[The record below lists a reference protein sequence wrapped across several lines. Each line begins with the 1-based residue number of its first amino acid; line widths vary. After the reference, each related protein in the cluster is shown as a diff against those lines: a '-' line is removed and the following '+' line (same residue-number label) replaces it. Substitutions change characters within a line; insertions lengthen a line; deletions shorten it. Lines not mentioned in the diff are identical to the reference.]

1 MTLDHGSGDKG
12 RSWPD
17 RHGSILGAGSASEG
31 GDRGPAGLRAGS
43 PSGSRHGMRIKPAW
57 WLLGAAISL
66 ALWYGIYLVI

>member
-12 RSWPD
+12 RSWPE
-17 RHGSILGAGSASEG
+17 RPGGMLGGGRAGES
-31 GDRGPAGLRAGS
+31 GDHGPAGLRAGL

-66 ALWYGIYLVI
+66 ALWYGIYLAI